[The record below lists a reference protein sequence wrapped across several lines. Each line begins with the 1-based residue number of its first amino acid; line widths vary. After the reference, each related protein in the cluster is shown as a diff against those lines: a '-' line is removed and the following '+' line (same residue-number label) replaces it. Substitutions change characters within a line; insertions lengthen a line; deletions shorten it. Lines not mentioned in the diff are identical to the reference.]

1 MDFAKERQ
9 LTDVVLFAYW
19 KVGTSNKLLPAVL
32 STGCGNRSP
41 LPQFPHKWNNYSAV
55 VKAWKPSE
63 EKQHYLE
70 NYFNTKMKLS
80 RGTPCPVSHAENTSA
95 FKYPAPAREEK
106 KKIYIYGWCK
116 GTTVSGSARR
126 HFLSKSFSQ
135 RGETVCWLAA
145 SQIWKPQE
153 ASWLFFFIIHFCGP
167 LNLHDDSEQ
176 RMVCFFPWT
185 PLKLKLRPTPF
196 SHLEANHLV
205 LPYKSDFPK
214 MIQVKECNFGT
225 ILHILLMSFYSRNNL
240 FWPSPSA
247 SVSAFP
253 AANGTSLLGFVP
265 LQFN

>member
-106 KKIYIYGWCK
+106 KIYIYMDGVKEPQFQVLQGGIFSARVSLREERQCADLQPHK
-116 GTTVSGSARR
+116 SGSR
-126 HFLSKSFSQ
+126 K
-135 RGETVCWLAA
+135 
-145 SQIWKPQE
+145 KPPD
-153 ASWLFFFIIHFCGP
+153 FFFFH
-167 LNLHDDSEQ
+167 
-176 RMVCFFPWT
+176 
-185 PLKLKLRPTPF
+185 
-196 SHLEANHLV
+196 
-205 LPYKSDFPK
+205 Y
-214 MIQVKECNFGT
+214 
-225 ILHILLMSFYSRNNL
+225 SFLWS
-240 FWPSPSA
+240 FK
-247 SVSAFP
+247 P
-253 AANGTSLLGFVP
+253 A
-265 LQFN
+265 